1 MYDIFI
7 SYAREDWD
15 DFTRPLYLALL
26 NLELEIWLDL
36 DKLKL
41 GKPVNKDIKKSIE
54 ESKYGIA
61 LLTENYFKI
70 GKKKS
75 TLYELELFKKKHE
88 KSKDFI
94 LPVVCGYI
102 EPILG
107 TREYTFLNEPYRIY
121 WKEGIITVIKAIAK
135 EVKPELQNSNI
146 ELMLCR
152 QPPIPPA
159 QPDAVVLIR
168 IYKDA
173 GRNQEASEIALK
185 YLDQHPKDP
194 NISKLYLNSVGATNN
209 KLLISEA
216 IGKFLKWLKENP
228 DDRSVRDNFIS
239 FVKQKRVKYAE
250 MVIDDISEWLKNN
263 DNINIKAGYLSLVL
277 EKGSFEQVKRAIAEG
292 KEWLLENDNSLVRI
306 PYFQLVV
313 NRGNSEEIKEIVKET
328 MRWLDINQKDSNLRT
343 VYIKYL
349 KDNGDHKQKRDAIEM
364 CEKWLRENKND
375 NFLRPTYLDLVE
387 DYKDQKY
394 IDSAFDYTQNW
405 LTLHERDIRVRE
417 KYIKF
422 VQCIGTPK
430 QIAKTIKETKN
441 WLEEMEKMKGMKQ
454 KTNVQI
460 SLLRLV
466 EYRGINDQVTAE
478 INDTLEWLKSHEGN
492 TNVRAS
498 LLDLIKAKCSNESLK
513 DSLFEDYIDWLNR
526 NKNGEKSAEVRR
538 RFIDYITQVGNY
550 DQKMKVINDTE
561 IWLNDHDK
569 NFMVKRS
576 LNELK
581 RSLSEKVN

>member
-194 NISKLYLNSVGATNN
+194 NISKLYLNSVGATN
-209 KLLISEA
+209 
-216 IGKFLKWLKENP
+216 
-228 DDRSVRDNFIS
+228 
-239 FVKQKRVKYAE
+239 
-250 MVIDDISEWLKNN
+250 
-263 DNINIKAGYLSLVL
+263 
-277 EKGSFEQVKRAIAEG
+277 
-292 KEWLLENDNSLVRI
+292 
-306 PYFQLVV
+306 
-313 NRGNSEEIKEIVKET
+313 
-328 MRWLDINQKDSNLRT
+328 
-343 VYIKYL
+343 
-349 KDNGDHKQKRDAIEM
+349 
-364 CEKWLRENKND
+364 
-375 NFLRPTYLDLVE
+375 
-387 DYKDQKY
+387 
-394 IDSAFDYTQNW
+394 
-405 LTLHERDIRVRE
+405 LTLSD
-417 KYIKF
+417 
-422 VQCIGTPK
+422 
-430 QIAKTIKETKN
+430 
-441 WLEEMEKMKGMKQ
+441 
-454 KTNVQI
+454 
-460 SLLRLV
+460 
-466 EYRGINDQVTAE
+466 
-478 INDTLEWLKSHEGN
+478 
-492 TNVRAS
+492 
-498 LLDLIKAKCSNESLK
+498 
-513 DSLFEDYIDWLNR
+513 
-526 NKNGEKSAEVRR
+526 
-538 RFIDYITQVGNY
+538 
-550 DQKMKVINDTE
+550 
-561 IWLNDHDK
+561 
-569 NFMVKRS
+569 
-576 LNELK
+576 
-581 RSLSEKVN
+581 